1 MVRITPKGPIVI
13 QRPVGEIPGICC
25 KRPIHRKKMLAY
37 LRNCSYRNFGIKVTN
52 VYFLVDM
59 ELLLNFTICVELSR
73 TFLVVACICWLGIVL
88 LGEFEEFGRN
98 LVFNS
103 VHSSPG
109 ISSLFFSSIQVTK
122 KSSGQA
128 LSVCG
133 GY

>member
-52 VYFLVDM
+52 VYFPVDM

-73 TFLVVACICWLGIVL
+73 TFLVVACTCWLGIVL
-88 LGEFEEFGRN
+88 LGELKN
-98 LVFNS
+98 YNNYLY
-103 VHSSPG
+103 
-109 ISSLFFSSIQVTK
+109 SIYIRK
-122 KSSGQA
+122 PYS
-128 LSVCG
+128 
-133 GY
+133 

>member
-37 LRNCSYRNFGIKVTN
+37 LRNCSYRNFGMKVTN
-52 VYFLVDM
+52 VYFPVDI

-73 TFLVVACICWLGIVL
+73 TFLVSACTCWLGILL

-109 ISSLFFSSIQVTK
+109 IFSLLSFNPSHK
-122 KSSGQA
+122 KNPRVRPCRCVLA
-128 LSVCG
+128 T
-133 GY
+133 